1 MKRNRVSLTE
11 EQLHQVIAESVCH
24 ILRENGMDEGL
35 WDYAKSVGKQAWNGG
50 RNGATNMYNRA
61 KQGVQNA
68 YGNVK
73 QGVQNVHNNAME
85 ASKNADFTKQC
96 KNALDSLTYVYN
108 NINRMQGLNPQ
119 TKSAFSRVSNIL
131 RGQLEQA

>member
-11 EQLHQVIAESVCH
+11 EQLHQVIAESVCQ

-50 RNGATNMYNRA
+50 RNSATNMYNRA

-68 YGNVK
+68 YDNVK

-131 RGQLEQA
+131 RSQLGQA

>member
-68 YGNVK
+68 YGNV
-73 QGVQNVHNNAME
+73 
-85 ASKNADFTKQC
+85 
-96 KNALDSLTYVYN
+96 
-108 NINRMQGLNPQ
+108 
-119 TKSAFSRVSNIL
+119 
-131 RGQLEQA
+131 